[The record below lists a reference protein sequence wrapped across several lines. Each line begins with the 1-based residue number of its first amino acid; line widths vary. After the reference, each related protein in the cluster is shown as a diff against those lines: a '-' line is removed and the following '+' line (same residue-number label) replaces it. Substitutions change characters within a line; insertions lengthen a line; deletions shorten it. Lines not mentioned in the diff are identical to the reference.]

1 MHIVFAASECAPY
14 AKTGGLADVVSA
26 LPRELVRQGH
36 KVTTYLPRYKQV
48 DAYFKEPKIAL
59 AGITVPFP
67 SYNRFAAVLDAGI
80 HDGVQIYLVDI
91 PELFGNREG
100 IYGDARGDYAD
111 NPERFG
117 SFCRVVLEATKQLG
131 VPDVFHVHDWPT
143 SLLTILLR
151 VSYFFDPLLRKVPSL
166 LTIHNAG
173 YQGRFPS
180 STIPQLL
187 LPWDIFTVNA
197 VEFYDTFNALKGGI
211 VYADM
216 VNAVSPTYAEE
227 IKTPAFGDGLETVLQ
242 RRGGDLVGILNG
254 VDYEEWDPATD
265 KFIAA
270 HFTPKDLSGKEEC
283 RRDLLHAFALDKV
296 ADETPV
302 LGIVSRFV
310 TQKGF
315 DILAGMIDSLAAQDI
330 ALVVLGTGER
340 VYEEMFRA
348 MQAKYPAKISVK
360 IAYDNTLAHKIEA
373 GADMF
378 LMPSRYEPCGLNQ
391 VYSLK
396 YGTVPVVRATGGLD
410 DTIQEWDP
418 ATGKGTG
425 FKFDGYLPVNFYNA
439 VMQAIG
445 VFGDKKAWQKLMRN
459 GMAQN
464 FSWDASAKQYV
475 TVYEEIVRRR
485 S

>member
-36 KVTTYLPRYKQV
+36 KITVYMPRYKQV
-48 DAYFKEPKIAL
+48 DSYFKDPKIAL
-59 AGITVPFP
+59 ASITVPFP
-67 SYNRFAAVLDAGI
+67 SYNRFAAVLDAGV

-91 PELFGNREG
+91 PELFGNRDG

-111 NPERFG
+111 SAERFG
-117 SFCRVVLEATKQLG
+117 AFSRVVLEASKQLG

-187 LPWDIFTVNA
+187 LPWDIFNVNS
-197 VEFYDTFNALKGGI
+197 VEFYDLFNSLKGGI

-216 VNAVSPTYAEE
+216 VNAVSPRYAEE
-227 IKTPAFGDGLETVLQ
+227 IKTPEFGDGLETVLQ
-242 RRGGDLVGILNG
+242 RRGADLVGILNG

-265 KFIAA
+265 KYIAA
-270 HFTPKDLSGKEEC
+270 HFTPKDLSGKKEC
-283 RRDLLHAFALDKV
+283 RRDLLHAFALDNIPD
-296 ADETPV
+296 ATPV

-315 DILAGMIDSLAAQDI
+315 DILAAMIDSLAAQDI

-340 VYEEMFRA
+340 IYEEMFRA
-348 MQAKYPAKISVK
+348 MQAKYPTKISVK

-378 LMPSRYEPCGLNQ
+378 LMPSRWEPCGLNQ
-391 VYSLK
+391 IYSLK

-410 DTIQEWDP
+410 DTIQEWNP

-425 FKFDGYLPVNFYNA
+425 FKFAGVTPKSFYDA
-439 VMQAIG
+439 IMTAIG
-445 VFGDKKAWQKLMRN
+445 MFGDKKAWQKLMRN

-464 FSWDASAKQYV
+464 FSWAEAAKQYV